1 MLEEEE
7 KKKEKYRNI
16 FNMLPEGL
24 KAACKEW
31 AHQEGGWDEA
41 AWMET
46 LEALVRMFSDYRKS
60 EQWVRNEVLKKP

>member
-1 MLEEEE
+1 MLEEEKE
-7 KKKEKYRNI
+7 KKEKYRSI

-31 AHQEGGWDEA
+31 SRQEGGWDET

-46 LEALVRMFSDYRKS
+46 LEALIGMFSDYQQA
-60 EQWVRNEVLKKP
+60 EQWVRNEVLKKS